1 MLHLRLGASQCP
13 LLNRV
18 NRVRVVLAVD
28 WLLPIYPDE
37 QTFSVSEGMSQSGQ
51 FGAHAS
57 QQGDRDRTLP
67 DGRFVKRAC
76 SVDRDHNVGGLD
88 HQADAA
94 VHLDAE
100 LVDPSLVIE
109 DVTIFPPMSTRTCE
123 VVAPFLTATTTPLMW
138 LRALMRMVTY
148 HQFSHAHSF
157 SRSKLRHFPLG
168 ARLHRETDIA
178 LCMFGGN
185 QIISRQPSR

>member
-1 MLHLRLGASQCP
+1 
-13 LLNRV
+13 
-18 NRVRVVLAVD
+18 
-28 WLLPIYPDE
+28 I
-37 QTFSVSEGMSQSGQ
+37 TSEALITKLTQP
-51 FGAHAS
+51 F
-57 QQGDRDRTLP
+57 TLMP
-67 DGRFVKRAC
+67 SSSTA
-76 SVDRDHNVGGLD
+76 
-88 HQADAA
+88 
-94 VHLDAE
+94 
-100 LVDPSLVIE
+100 SLVIE

-157 SRSKLRHFPLG
+157 SRSKLRPRPLG